1 MNMININ
8 FKLNL
13 KLIVIIYLIGILVA
27 FIIWLYCK
35 IKLYKNYKRKYENF
49 KKGYKL
55 FLNKDI
61 FYILSSWVVFFSAIN
76 SFLRFIKY
84 KIKKRR

>member
-1 MNMININ
+1 MININ

-13 KLIVIIYLIGILVA
+13 KLILIIYLIGIFVA

-55 FLNKDI
+55 FFNKDI
-61 FYILSSWVVFFSAIN
+61 FYILLSWIVFFSTIN
-76 SFLRFIKY
+76 SFFRFIIY
-84 KIKKRR
+84 KIKRKR

>member
-1 MNMININ
+1 MININ

-13 KLIVIIYLIGILVA
+13 KLIVIIYLIGIFIA

-35 IKLYKNYKRKYENF
+35 IKLYRNYKRKYENF

-55 FLNKDI
+55 FFNKDI
-61 FYILSSWVVFFSAIN
+61 FYILLSWIVFFSAIN
-76 SFLRFIKY
+76 SFFRFIIY
-84 KIKKRR
+84 KIKRKR